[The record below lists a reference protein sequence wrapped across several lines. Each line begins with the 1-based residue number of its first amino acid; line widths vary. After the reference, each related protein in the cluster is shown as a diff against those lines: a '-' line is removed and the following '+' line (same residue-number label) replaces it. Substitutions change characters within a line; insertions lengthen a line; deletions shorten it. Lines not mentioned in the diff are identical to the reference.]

1 MGGKRV
7 SSASPSI
14 LERLFTCLLHQG
26 VVMAG
31 SLGRSGAKI
40 VSRLQRHA
48 YFVERDQVGRQS
60 RQLVDDQRPTRRP
73 AFVVLFEV
81 QRDYTERHGLP
92 SAGAPDFARYLS
104 VPPLGFCVAP
114 PGEVAGAVGSA
125 PLAMAAARGHR

>member
-1 MGGKRV
+1 
-7 SSASPSI
+7 
-14 LERLFTCLLHQG
+14 
-26 VVMAG
+26 MAG

-81 QRDYTERHGLP
+81 QRDHTERHSLSPP
-92 SAGAPDFARYLS
+92 SAADLAR
-104 VPPLGFCVAP
+104 C
-114 PGEVAGAVGSA
+114 
-125 PLAMAAARGHR
+125 LAMPPCAYA